1 MLKVITDNEKTK
13 VIYDSEKKIYKKT
26 FYKNKRL
33 RMRLREYFG
42 LKEYPGINFKKVT
55 DLLTNMNG
63 GGINCP
69 KIVSYEKYE
78 VITEE
83 IKGISL
89 RKYIESHSKEES
101 EKILEIYIENV
112 SKILKKIIKKNIYYN
127 DFHFENFIITPLKE
141 MYIIDLEGYTK
152 DLFFLFHKKKML
164 KGILRI
170 ISEEKILREKNIN
183 PELIYYKIIE
193 KIS

>member
-13 VIYDSEKKIYKKT
+13 VVYDDEKKVYIKT

-33 RMRLREYFG
+33 RMRVREYLG
-42 LKEYPGINFKKVT
+42 LKEYPGINFKKT
-55 DLLTNMNG
+55 SKMLINMNG
-63 GGINCP
+63 GGIKCP

-112 SKILKKIIKKNIYYN
+112 SKILKEIIKKNIYYN
-127 DFHFENFIITPLKE
+127 DFHFENFIITPSKE

-170 ISEEKILREKNIN
+170 ISEEKVLKEKGIVG
-183 PELIYYKIIE
+183 E
-193 KIS
+193 KIWEEIESRI

>member
-13 VIYDSEKKIYKKT
+13 VVYDDEKKVYIKT

-33 RMRLREYFG
+33 RMRVREYLG
-42 LKEYPGINFKKVT
+42 LKEYPGINFKKISKM
-55 DLLTNMNG
+55 LINMNG
-63 GGINCP
+63 GGIKCP
-69 KIVSYEKYE
+69 KIVSYKKYE

-83 IKGISL
+83 IEGISL
-89 RKYIESHSKEES
+89 RKYIENHSKEEA
-101 EKILEIYIENV
+101 EKMIEIYIENV
-112 SKILKKIIKKNIYYN
+112 SKILKEIIKKNIYYN
-127 DFHFENFIITPLKE
+127 DFHFENFIITPSKE

-170 ISEEKILREKNIN
+170 ISEEKVLKEKGIVG
-183 PELIYYKIIE
+183 E
-193 KIS
+193 KIWEEIESRI

>member
-13 VIYDSEKKIYKKT
+13 VVYDDEKKVYIKT

-33 RMRLREYFG
+33 RMRVREYLG
-42 LKEYPGINFKKVT
+42 LKEYPGINFKKISKM
-55 DLLTNMNG
+55 LINMNG
-63 GGINCP
+63 GGIKCP
-69 KIVSYEKYE
+69 KIVSYKKYE

-83 IKGISL
+83 IEGTSL
-89 RKYIESHSKEES
+89 RKYIENHSKEEA
-101 EKILEIYIENV
+101 EKMIEIYIENV
-112 SKILKKIIKKNIYYN
+112 SKILKEIIKKNIYYN
-127 DFHFENFIITPLKE
+127 DFHFENFIITPSKE

-170 ISEEKILREKNIN
+170 ISEEKVLKEKGIVG
-183 PELIYYKIIE
+183 E
-193 KIS
+193 KIWEEIESRI